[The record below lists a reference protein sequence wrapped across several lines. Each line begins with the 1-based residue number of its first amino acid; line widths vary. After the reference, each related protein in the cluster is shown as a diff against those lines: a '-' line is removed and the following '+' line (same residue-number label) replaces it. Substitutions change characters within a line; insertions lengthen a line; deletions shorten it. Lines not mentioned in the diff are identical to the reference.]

1 VVKGT
6 VLSSI
11 PECIVEK
18 FGKKRLNQW
27 LTALTERAKRVFEG
41 AIPIINWYPIKE
53 VVVES
58 TNKLSPPGFRKI
70 DPDL

>member
-11 PECIVEK
+11 PECIVER
-18 FGKKRLNQW
+18 FGKKRLNQC
-27 LTALTERAKRVFEG
+27 LTALTEKAKRVFEG
-41 AIPIINWYPIKE
+41 TIPVVSWYPIKE
-53 VVVES
+53 VMVES